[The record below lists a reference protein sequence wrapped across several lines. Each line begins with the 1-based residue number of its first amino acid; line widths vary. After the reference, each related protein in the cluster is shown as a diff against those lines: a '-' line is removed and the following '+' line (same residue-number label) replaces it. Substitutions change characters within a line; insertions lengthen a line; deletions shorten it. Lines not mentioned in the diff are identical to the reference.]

1 MNDYI
6 AKGLTYDG
14 YSALIDELVEKNM
27 TTGPKQSETLAHFT
41 KLNRQR
47 MRRLDKT
54 VTLLPEVVDAAASL
68 GRRMIWLVITEGWC
82 GDAAQ
87 NVPIIEKIA
96 RASRTIETRYVPRD
110 ENLEL
115 VDQYLTNGARSIP
128 KLLALDAETHEVL
141 GTWGA
146 RPPAAQSLYARLK
159 NADAPK
165 DEIMEALQR
174 WYIKDRGVSIQRE
187 FVELIRLWSGLGEAA
202 AAVV

>member
-6 AKGLTYDG
+6 AKGFTYED
-14 YSALIDELVEKNM
+14 YSALLDELVAKNL
-27 TTGPKQSETLAHFT
+27 TTGPKQSETLSHFT

-54 VTLLPEVVDAAASL
+54 VTLLPEAVDAAASVR
-68 GRRMIWLVITEGWC
+68 RRMIWLVITEGWC

-96 RASRTIETRYVPRD
+96 RASRAIETRYVLRD

-115 VDQYLTNGARSIP
+115 MDEHLTNGARSIP
-128 KLLALDAETHEVL
+128 KLVALDAETHEVL

-146 RPPAAQSLYARLK
+146 RTAAAQSLYASLK
-159 NADAPK
+159 SADAPK
-165 DEIMEALQR
+165 DEMMEALQR
-174 WYIKDRGVSIQRE
+174 WYIEDHGVSIQRE
-187 FVELIRLWSGLGEAA
+187 FVELIRLWSGLDDAAA
-202 AAVV
+202 AAV